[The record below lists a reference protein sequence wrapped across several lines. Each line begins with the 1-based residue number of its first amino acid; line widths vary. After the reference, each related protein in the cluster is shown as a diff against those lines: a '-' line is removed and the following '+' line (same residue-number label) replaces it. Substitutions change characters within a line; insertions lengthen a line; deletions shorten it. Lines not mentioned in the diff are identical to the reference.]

1 MRNALFATAALLST
15 SVMAHDNEC
24 SVDMTMGVDLS
35 PTKIELLAD
44 DKSPVVMTADR
55 LYIDGAAM
63 ELNHEQQDAYQAYQ
77 QGIREF
83 VPQVVDLA
91 MDAVEVAM
99 IAVQEVMTG
108 LNINEDGQRELE
120 ESIEQ
125 LKETLERYFS
135 KEEQTYH
142 LAAHNNDQ
150 FDQEIEQGLSRV
162 VENSVEQGLGSVF
175 TMLGEAFS
183 SSDGSFEERM
193 EAFGQRMEQ
202 MGEAIEQ
209 KVEASADAIE
219 QRGELVCEQAEQLH
233 KLELEAHRQIPQLQD
248 YSLLK
253 I

>member
-15 SVMAHDNEC
+15 SVMAHNDEC
-24 SVDMTMGVDLS
+24 SVDMTMGVDLT
-35 PTKIELLAD
+35 PTKIELLVD
-44 DKSPVVMTADR
+44 EKSPVVMTADR
-55 LYIDGAAM
+55 LYVDGSAL
-63 ELNHEQQDAYQAYQ
+63 ELSSEQQDAYQAYQ

-91 MDAVEVAM
+91 VDAVEVAM
-99 IAVQEVMTG
+99 IAVQEVIKG
-108 LNINEDGQRELE
+108 LNINDDGQRELE

-125 LKETLERYFS
+125 LKETQEKYFS

-142 LAAHNNDQ
+142 LAAHNNGE
-150 FDQEIEQGLSRV
+150 FDEELEQGISRV

-175 TMLGEAFS
+175 SMLGEAFS

-193 EAFGQRMEQ
+193 EAFGKRMEK

-209 KVEASADAIE
+209 KVEASAESIE
-219 QRGELVCEQAEQLH
+219 QRGDLVCEQAEQLH